1 MIIKNLKAKQVKTNY
16 NVLVYSFT
24 KILYQ
29 RFILSS
35 LTLLIF
41 LMSGCA
47 QLGPDFMENGRNEY
61 NKVLANTNDEEML
74 LNLVRR
80 RYADSIA
87 ILEVNSVS
95 TSLEWKRSGGLIANI
110 FEDTDNNNLG
120 IRGDGS
126 YSEKPTITYLPLQ
139 GSNYVRN
146 VLSPIKPE
154 IILLLTR
161 SGWSIERLL
170 RLTANKING
179 INNASEASGPT
190 PNFEPSYKNFKAL
203 ANIFYQ
209 LQQKNMV
216 SFGYQLEGNANK
228 LALLIR
234 QKFIASNEVKS
245 LLTALNLSTRN
256 TTIPLTTNFSSGTEG
271 ASIEINLRSLAGIQ
285 FFLSHGVLIP
295 DHDIVNNRVKVT
307 KTKDGQNFNWQNILS
322 DLFVVYSQKEKPINA
337 SVKVKYRGHWFFIK
351 DNDMESKYTL
361 MLLNQISALQSGNI
375 EKVGPVLTL
384 PVAQ

>member
-1 MIIKNLKAKQVKTNY
+1 MYL
-16 NVLVYSFT
+16 LT

-29 RFILSS
+29 RPILLS
-35 LTLLIF
+35 LTLMIF
-41 LMSGCA
+41 LISGCS

-61 NKVLANTNDEEML
+61 NKVLASTNDEEML

-95 TSLEWKRSGGLIANI
+95 TSLEWKRSGGLIAKI
-110 FEDTDNNNLG
+110 FEDTDNNNLS

-154 IILLLTR
+154 VILLLTS

-179 INNASEASGPT
+179 VNNASEASGPT
-190 PNFEPSYKNFKAL
+190 PTFEPSYKEFKAL

-209 LQQKNMV
+209 LQQKNIV
-216 SFGYQLEGNANK
+216 SFGYQLQGDGSE
-228 LALLIR
+228 LALIIR
-234 QKFIASNEVKS
+234 QKFNESADVKS
-245 LLTALNLSTRN
+245 LLTALNL
-256 TTIPLTTNFSSGTEG
+256 TTTNSIIPLTTNFSSGTEG
-271 ASIEINLRSLAGIQ
+271 ENIEINLRSLAGIQ

-295 DHDIVNNRVKVT
+295 HDDIINKRVKVT
-307 KTKDGQNFNWQNILS
+307 KTEDGQNFDWQNILS
-322 DLFVVYSQKEKPINA
+322 DLFVVHSQKEKPSNA

-361 MLLNQISALQSGNI
+361 MLLNQISALQSGNL

-384 PVAQ
+384 PVSQ

>member
-1 MIIKNLKAKQVKTNY
+1 MNISFNKIAYQGFITLAMIIF
-16 NVLVYSFT
+16 VL
-24 KILYQ
+24 
-29 RFILSS
+29 
-35 LTLLIF
+35 
-41 LMSGCA
+41 SGCS
-47 QLGPDFMENGRNEY
+47 QLGPEFMENGRNEY

-95 TSLEWKRSGGLIANI
+95 TSLEWKRGGSLIANI
-110 FEDTDNNNLG
+110 FEGTDNNNLG
-120 IRGDGS
+120 VRGDGS

-146 VLSPIKPE
+146 VLSPIQPE

-190 PNFEPSYKNFKAL
+190 PTFAPSYKEFKAL

-209 LQQKNMV
+209 LQQKNIV
-216 SFGYQLEGNANK
+216 SFGYQSQGDRDN
-228 LALLIR
+228 LALIIR
-234 QKFIASNEVKS
+234 EKFIESEDVKR
-245 LLTALNLSTRN
+245 LLAALNLSTKN
-256 TTIPLTTNFSSGTEG
+256 NIIPLTSNFSGGAEG
-271 ASIEINLRSLAGIQ
+271 EYIEVNLRSLAGIQ

-295 DHDIVNNRVKVT
+295 HDDIINNRVKIT
-307 KTKDGQNFNWQNILS
+307 KTEDGQNFNWQNILS
-322 DLFVVYSQKEKPINA
+322 DLFVVYSQREKPSNA

-361 MLLNQISALQSGNI
+361 MLLNQISALQSGNL
-375 EKVGPVLTL
+375 EKIGPVLTL
-384 PVAQ
+384 PVSQ

>member
-1 MIIKNLKAKQVKTNY
+1 MYITFN
-16 NVLVYSFT
+16 
-24 KILYQ
+24 KISYQ
-29 RFILSS
+29 RPALLAIA
-35 LTLLIF
+35 LLII
-41 LMSGCA
+41 LLSGCS

-95 TSLEWKRSGGLIANI
+95 TSLEWKRSGSLIANI
-110 FEDTDNNNLG
+110 FEGTDNNLG
-120 IRGDGS
+120 LRSDGS

-146 VLSPIKPE
+146 VLSPIQPE
-154 IILLLTR
+154 IILLLAR

-170 RLTANKING
+170 RLTTNKING

-190 PNFEPSYKNFKAL
+190 PTFEPSYKEFKAL

-209 LQQKNMV
+209 LQQKNIV
-216 SFGYQLEGNANK
+216 SFGYQLQGDESE
-228 LALLIR
+228 LALIIR
-234 QKFIASNEVKS
+234 QKFNESADVKS
-245 LLTALNLSTRN
+245 LLTALNL
-256 TTIPLTTNFSSGTEG
+256 TTTNSIIPLTTNFSSGTEG
-271 ASIEINLRSLAGIQ
+271 EIIEINLRSLAGIQ

-295 DHDIVNNRVKVT
+295 HDDIINKRVKVT
-307 KTKDGQNFNWQNILS
+307 KTEDGQNFDWQNILS
-322 DLFVVYSQKEKPINA
+322 DLFVVHSQKEKPSNA

-361 MLLNQISALQSGNI
+361 MLLNQISALQSGNL

-384 PVAQ
+384 PVSQ

>member
-1 MIIKNLKAKQVKTNY
+1 MYPL
-16 NVLVYSFT
+16 T

-29 RFILSS
+29 RFILLS
-35 LTLLIF
+35 LTLLVF
-41 LMSGCA
+41 FTSGCS

-110 FEDTDNNNLG
+110 FEGADNNNLG

-190 PNFEPSYKNFKAL
+190 PNFEPSYKEFKAL
-203 ANIFYQ
+203 AQIFYQ
-209 LQQKNMV
+209 LQQKNIV
-216 SFGYQLEGNANK
+216 SFGYQLEGDSK
-228 LALLIR
+228 QLALLIR
-234 QKFIASNEVKS
+234 KKFSESNEVKS

-256 TTIPLTTNFSSGTEG
+256 TIIPLTTNFSSGAEG
-271 ASIEINLRSLAGIQ
+271 ATIEINLRSLAGIQ

-295 DHDIVNNRVKVT
+295 NDDIINSRIKVT
-307 KTKDGQNFNWQNILS
+307 KTKDGKNFNWQNILS
-322 DLFVVYSQKEKPINA
+322 DLFVVYSQKEKPSNA

-361 MLLNQISALQSGNI
+361 MLLNQISALQSGNL

-384 PVAQ
+384 PVSQ